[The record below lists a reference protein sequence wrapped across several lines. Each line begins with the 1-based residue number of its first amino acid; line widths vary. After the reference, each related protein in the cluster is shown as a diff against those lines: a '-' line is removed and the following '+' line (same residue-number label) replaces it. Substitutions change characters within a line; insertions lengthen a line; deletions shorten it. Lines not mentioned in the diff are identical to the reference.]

1 MTALLDGVYDG
12 GVTYADLES
21 HGDFGLG
28 TFNASEGEMIAVDGA
43 YFHLHVDGSVDPVR
57 PEESTPIA
65 AVTFIRE
72 TSSTTAR
79 ARSADNTSKRYSTS

>member
-43 YFHLHVDGSVDPVR
+43 HADGSVDPVR